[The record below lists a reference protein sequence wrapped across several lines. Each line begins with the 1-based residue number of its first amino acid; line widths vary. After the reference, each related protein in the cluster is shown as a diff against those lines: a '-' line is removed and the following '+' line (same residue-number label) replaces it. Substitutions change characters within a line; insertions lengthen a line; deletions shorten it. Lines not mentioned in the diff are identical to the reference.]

1 MRWYHYIA
9 YFFAGV
15 FLANSIPHL
24 VHGVSGVPFHSPF
37 ATPPGEGIS
46 TPMVNVLWA
55 FFNLAVAY
63 LLVFRVGAFN
73 PRDTKHAVVL
83 GAGFLLMSM
92 MCAHIFGRMQG
103 LM

>member
-1 MRWYHYIA
+1 MRWYHYSA
-9 YFFAGV
+9 WFFGGV

-24 VHGVSGVPFHSPF
+24 VHGISGVPFHSPF

-63 LLVFRVGAFN
+63 LLVFRVSAFN
-73 PRDTKHAVVL
+73 LRDTKHALAL
-83 GAGFLLMSM
+83 GAGFLLMAM
-92 MCAHIFGRMQG
+92 ICAHIFGRMQG